1 MTDPTNLTG
10 RAALVTGGGAGLGRA
25 IALTLA
31 RAGADVAVT
40 DIVPEAAHATCELVR
55 ATGQSALALIGDM
68 RDPHR
73 VDDLVDEATRTLGPL
88 RIAVNNVGMMGEHSA
103 APFVEWTPR
112 AMSDVVAGN
121 LLTAMYSC
129 RAEAAAMIRD
139 RVDGVIINVSS
150 GETTRPAPRL
160 APYGAAKAAV
170 NHLTRTLAVELA
182 PHRIR
187 VNAVAPG
194 TTLTREV
201 EAALTADYVRALR
214 ASIPLGG
221 ELSAPEDLADLV
233 LFLACDLSAHTT
245 GQFLLSDNGAFLSRS
260 RPPLDT
266 H

>member
-1 MTDPTNLTG
+1 MPDPTNLTD
-10 RAALVTGGGAGLGRA
+10 RVALVTGGGAGIGRA
-25 IALTLA
+25 IAVRLA
-31 RAGADVAVT
+31 RAGAHVAVT
-40 DIVPEAAHATCELVR
+40 DIVPEAARETCELVR
-55 ATGQSALALIGDM
+55 GVGRSALALIGDM
-68 RDPHR
+68 RDPQQ
-73 VDDLVDEATRTLGPL
+73 VQDLVDEAGSTLGRL
-88 RIAVNNVGMMGEHSA
+88 RIAVNNVGMMGNHPA
-103 APFVEWTPR
+103 APFVDWTPQ
-112 AMSDVVAGN
+112 AMSDVVTGN
-121 LLTAMYSC
+121 LLTTMYAC

-139 RVDGVIINVSS
+139 RTDGVIINVSS

-170 NHLTRTLAVELA
+170 NHLTGTLAVELA
-182 PHRIR
+182 PHGIR

-201 EAALTADYVRALR
+201 EAALTADYIRALR
-214 ASIPLGG
+214 AAIPLGG

-233 LFLACDLSAHTT
+233 LFLASDLAAHTT